1 MDEKLVKKMIKNC
14 LKQYYGEESQ
24 PLGERDVNDICER
37 VYRLKEAE
45 PEAHMRD
52 IVNDVVYEFLT
63 G

>member
-14 LKQYYGEESQ
+14 LKQYYGSESQ

-45 PEAHMRD
+45 AEADMRD